1 MVYYSLN
8 GYNEDMF
15 LVGILSWW
23 YGDGWRQRYDLI
35 FSRLARISDYFSIGL
50 LLSTLFAPY
59 RQISAGNVSG
69 SIGVQARAF
78 IDRLISRFV
87 GLFMRLFMVIF
98 GLIALTFQVITGGIV
113 LIFWMLIPAFPLV
126 GLILFAIGWTPTWL

>member
-8 GYNEDMF
+8 SYNEAMF

-23 YGDGWRQRYDLI
+23 YGDGWRQRYNLI
-35 FSRLARISDYFSIGL
+35 ISRLARISDYFSIGL

-59 RQISAGNVSG
+59 KQISASG
-69 SIGVQARAF
+69 VKGPIGVQLRAF

-98 GLIALTFQVITGGIV
+98 GLIAIIFQTIAGSI
-113 LIFWMLIPAFPLV
+113 LLLFWPLIPVFPVL
-126 GLILFAIGWTPTWL
+126 GLILFAIGWAPAWL

>member
-23 YGDGWRQRYDLI
+23 YNEGWRQRYSLI
-35 FSRLARISDYFSIGL
+35 ISRLASVSDRFSIII

-59 RQISAGNVSG
+59 RQISAGGVKG
-69 SIGVQARAF
+69 AIGVQFRAF

-87 GLFMRLFMVIF
+87 GLLVRLLMVIV
-98 GLIALTFQVITGGIV
+98 GLIALIYQIIVGAIV
-113 LIFWMLIPAFPLV
+113 LLFWPLIPIFPVV
-126 GLILFAIGWTPTWL
+126 GLILFAIGWIPAWL

>member
-23 YGDGWRQRYDLI
+23 YGDGWRQRYSLI
-35 FSRLARISDYFSIGL
+35 ISRLARISDYFSIGL

-59 RQISAGNVSG
+59 RQISAGSVKG
-69 SIGVQARAF
+69 SAGVQLRAF

-87 GLFMRLFMVIF
+87 GLFVRLFMVIF
-98 GLIALTFQVITGGIV
+98 GLIALAFQIVASSIV
-113 LIFWMLIPAFPLV
+113 LLFWLLIPAFPLV
-126 GLILFAIGWTPTWL
+126 GLILFAIGWAPTWL